1 MKTPT
6 ASLRACRRSLQSI
19 APRRDPDEGQR
30 RVFEIITAGLG
41 IAVLAPLMA
50 IIAVLIKLESPGPIF
65 FRQRRVG
72 KGEKPFEI
80 LKFRSMKVA
89 APEEETVRTNVEDID
104 NFQFR
109 PVGRKTVIGRTLRA
123 CSLDE
128 LPNLFN
134 VIRGDLHI
142 VGPRPDEPELVE
154 QYRPEWRARHDVKP
168 GITGLAQIHGRT
180 DLTYQE
186 TMAYDLD
193 YVRNRSFA
201 LDVRIMLKTLA
212 VVLRREGAR

>member
-1 MKTPT
+1 MNST
-6 ASLRACRRSLQSI
+6 APS
-19 APRRDPDEGQR
+19 PDPDETER
-30 RVFEIITAGLG
+30 RVFEVITSMLGLC
-41 IAVLAPLMA
+41 VLAPLMA
-50 IIAVLIKLESPGPIF
+50 IIAVLIKLESPGPVLF
-65 FRQRRVG
+65 KQTRVG

-80 LKFRSMKVA
+80 MKFRSMRVA
-89 APEEETVRTNVEDID
+89 APGEETVQANVEDID
-104 NFQFR
+104 SFMFR

-134 VIRGDLHI
+134 VLRGDLHI
-142 VGPRPDEPELVE
+142 VGPRPDEPELVA

-168 GITGLAQIHGRT
+168 GITGVAQIHGRT

-201 LDVRIMLKTLA
+201 LDVKIMSKTLA

>member
-1 MKTPT
+1 M
-6 ASLRACRRSLQSI
+6 L
-19 APRRDPDEGQR
+19 
-30 RVFEIITAGLG
+30 GLC
-41 IAVLAPLMA
+41 VLAPLMA
-50 IIAVLIKLESPGPIF
+50 IIAVLIKLESPGPVLFKQTRI
-65 FRQRRVG
+65 G
-72 KGEKPFEI
+72 KGEKPFQI
-80 LKFRSMKVA
+80 LKFRSMRVA
-89 APEEETVRTNVEDID
+89 AEGEETVQANVEDID
-104 NFQFR
+104 SYLFR

-134 VIRGDLHI
+134 VLRGDLHI
-142 VGPRPDEPELVE
+142 VGPRPDEPELVA
-154 QYRPEWRARHDVKP
+154 QYRPEWRTRHEVKP

-201 LDVRIMLKTLA
+201 LDVKIMLKTLA

>member
-1 MKTPT
+1 LNST
-6 ASLRACRRSLQSI
+6 
-19 APRRDPDEGQR
+19 APRPDDGETER
-30 RVFEIITAGLG
+30 RVFEVITSMLGLC
-41 IAVLAPLMA
+41 VLAPLMA
-50 IIAVLIKLESPGPIF
+50 IIAVLIKLESPGPVLF
-65 FRQRRVG
+65 KQTRVG
-72 KGEKPFEI
+72 KDEKPFEI
-80 LKFRSMKVA
+80 LKFRSMKMA
-89 APEEETVRTNVEDID
+89 APDDQTVHTDVENID
-104 NFQFR
+104 TYMFR

-134 VIRGDLHI
+134 VLRGDLHI
-142 VGPRPDEPELVE
+142 VGPRPDEPELVA

-168 GITGLAQIHGRT
+168 GITGVAQIHGRT

-193 YVRNRSFA
+193 YVRNRSFP
-201 LDVRIMLKTLA
+201 LDVKIMSKTLA

>member
-1 MKTPT
+1 LNST
-6 ASLRACRRSLQSI
+6 AHSHDAG
-19 APRRDPDEGQR
+19 ADETER
-30 RVFEIITAGLG
+30 RVFEVITSMLGLC
-41 IAVLAPLMA
+41 VLAPLMA
-50 IIAVLIKLESPGPIF
+50 IIAVLIKLESPGPVLF
-65 FRQRRVG
+65 KQTRVG

-80 LKFRSMKVA
+80 LKFRSMRMPA
-89 APEEETVRTNVEDID
+89 SDEQTVHTNVENID
-104 NFQFR
+104 TYMFR

-134 VIRGDLHI
+134 VLRGDLHI
-142 VGPRPDEPELVE
+142 VGPRPDEPELVA
-154 QYRPEWRARHDVKP
+154 QYRPEWRQRHNVKP
-168 GITGLAQIHGRT
+168 GITGVAQIHGRT

-193 YVRNRSFA
+193 YVRNRSFP
-201 LDVRIMLKTLA
+201 LDVKIMSKTLA

>member
-1 MKTPT
+1 MNST
-6 ASLRACRRSLQSI
+6 
-19 APRRDPDEGQR
+19 APRPEQDETER
-30 RVFEIITAGLG
+30 RIFEVITSMLGLC
-41 IAVLAPLMA
+41 VLAPLMA
-50 IIAVLIKLESPGPIF
+50 IIAVLIKLESPGPVLF
-65 FRQRRVG
+65 KQTRVG

-80 LKFRSMKVA
+80 MKFRSMRMA
-89 APEEETVRTNVEDID
+89 APGEETVQTEVEDID
-104 NFQFR
+104 SFLFR

-134 VIRGDLHI
+134 VLKGDLHI
-142 VGPRPDEPELVE
+142 VGPRPDEPELVT
-154 QYRPEWRARHDVKP
+154 QYRPGWHARHDVKP
-168 GITGLAQIHGRT
+168 GITGVAQIHGRT

-201 LDVRIMLKTLA
+201 LDVKIMSKTLA
-212 VVLRREGAR
+212 VVLKREGAR

>member
-1 MKTPT
+1 LKNT
-6 ASLRACRRSLQSI
+6 A
-19 APRRDPDEGQR
+19 PDPDETQR
-30 RVFEIITAGLG
+30 RVFELLTAGLG
-41 IAVLAPLMA
+41 LAVLAPLMA
-50 IIAVLIKLESPGPIF
+50 IIAVLIKLESPGPVLF
-65 FRQRRVG
+65 KQTRVG
-72 KGEKPFEI
+72 KGEKPFQI
-80 LKFRSMKVA
+80 MKFRSMKMA
-89 APEEETVRTNVEDID
+89 SEGEETVLTNVEDID
-104 NFQFR
+104 SYMFR

-142 VGPRPDEPELVE
+142 VGPRPDEPELVA
-154 QYRPEWRARHDVKP
+154 QYRPEWRQRHDVKP
-168 GITGLAQIHGRT
+168 GISGLAQIHGRT

-201 LDVRIMLKTLA
+201 LDVKIMLKTLA

>member
-1 MKTPT
+1 LKNTV
-6 ASLRACRRSLQSI
+6 S
-19 APRRDPDEGQR
+19 DHDETQR
-30 RVFEIITAGLG
+30 RVFELLTAGLG
-41 IAVLAPLMA
+41 LAVLAPLMA
-50 IIAVLIKLESPGPIF
+50 IIAVLIKLESPGPIL
-65 FRQRRVG
+65 FRQTRVG

-80 LKFRSMKVA
+80 MKFRSMKMA
-89 APEEETVRTNVEDID
+89 AADEETVLTNVEDID
-104 NFQFR
+104 SYMFR

-142 VGPRPDEPELVE
+142 VGPRPDEPELVA
-154 QYRPEWRARHDVKP
+154 QYRPEWRQRHDVKP
-168 GITGLAQIHGRT
+168 GISGLAQIHGRT

-186 TMAYDLD
+186 TMTYDLD

-201 LDVRIMLKTLA
+201 LDVKIMLKTLA

>member
-1 MKTPT
+1 MNRT
-6 ASLRACRRSLQSI
+6 ASD
-19 APRRDPDEGQR
+19 RDETQR
-30 RVFEIITAGLG
+30 RVFEILTAGLG
-41 IAVLAPLMA
+41 LAVLAPLMA
-50 IIAVLIKLESPGPIF
+50 IIALLIKLESPGPILF
-65 FRQRRVG
+65 FQTRVG

-80 LKFRSMKVA
+80 MKFRSMKMA
-89 APEEETVRTNVEDID
+89 AADEETVLTNVEDID
-104 NFQFR
+104 NYMFR

-134 VIRGDLHI
+134 VLRGDLHI
-142 VGPRPDEPELVE
+142 VGPRPDEPELVA
-154 QYRPEWRARHDVKP
+154 QYRPEWRQRHDVKP
-168 GITGLAQIHGRT
+168 GISGLAQIHGRT

-186 TMAYDLD
+186 TMTYDLD

-201 LDVRIMLKTLA
+201 LDVKIMLKTLA

>member
-1 MKTPT
+1 M
-6 ASLRACRRSLQSI
+6 
-19 APRRDPDEGQR
+19 PRPDPDETER
-30 RVFEIITAGLG
+30 RVFEVITSMLGLC
-41 IAVLAPLMA
+41 VLAPLMA
-50 IIAVLIKLESPGPIF
+50 IIAVLIKLESPGPVLF
-65 FRQRRVG
+65 KQTRVG

-80 LKFRSMKVA
+80 MKFRSMRVA
-89 APEEETVRTNVEDID
+89 APGEETVQANVEDID
-104 NFQFR
+104 SFMFR

-134 VIRGDLHI
+134 VLRGDLHI
-142 VGPRPDEPELVE
+142 VGPRPDEPELVA

-168 GITGLAQIHGRT
+168 GITGVAQIHGRT

-201 LDVRIMLKTLA
+201 LDVKIMSKTLA

>member
-1 MKTPT
+1 M
-6 ASLRACRRSLQSI
+6 L
-19 APRRDPDEGQR
+19 
-30 RVFEIITAGLG
+30 GLC
-41 IAVLAPLMA
+41 VLAPLMA
-50 IIAVLIKLESPGPIF
+50 IIAVLIKLESPGPVLF
-65 FRQRRVG
+65 KQTRVG
-72 KGEKPFEI
+72 KDEKPFEI
-80 LKFRSMKVA
+80 LKFRSMKMA
-89 APEEETVRTNVEDID
+89 APDDQTVHTDVENID
-104 NFQFR
+104 TYMFR

-134 VIRGDLHI
+134 VLRGDLHI
-142 VGPRPDEPELVE
+142 VGPRPDEPELVA

-168 GITGLAQIHGRT
+168 GITGVAQIHGRT

-193 YVRNRSFA
+193 YVRNRSFP
-201 LDVRIMLKTLA
+201 LDVKIMSKTLA

>member
-1 MKTPT
+1 MNSTV
-6 ASLRACRRSLQSI
+6 
-19 APRRDPDEGQR
+19 PRPDPDETER
-30 RVFEIITAGLG
+30 RVFEVITSMLGLC
-41 IAVLAPLMA
+41 VLAPLMA
-50 IIAVLIKLESPGPIF
+50 IIAVLIKLESPGPVLF
-65 FRQRRVG
+65 KQTRVG

-80 LKFRSMKVA
+80 MKFRSMRVA
-89 APEEETVRTNVEDID
+89 APGEETVQANVEDID
-104 NFQFR
+104 SFMFR

-134 VIRGDLHI
+134 VLRGDLHI
-142 VGPRPDEPELVE
+142 VGPRPDEPELVA

-168 GITGLAQIHGRT
+168 GITGVAQIHGRT

-201 LDVRIMLKTLA
+201 LDVKIMSKTLA